1 MFACKSLIKLI
12 LFKNKEKMRIPG
24 VLFLRN
30 LVERRSLLF
39 QLVRRDFQQR
49 FVGSAVGWIWGVIHP
64 LVLLVSWWFV
74 FSHLMKL
81 KLGANPFTDNYPLYL
96 FAGMLPWLLFSDTVQ
111 RSATC
116 LLDQSNLITKTV
128 FPSEIVPV
136 SVFLSSLVSHGLALA
151 LVIVAA
157 GVMLNQISIF
167 LILLPVY
174 IVIVGL
180 LAVGVGWVVASLNVF
195 QRDTAQV
202 LSVILQFWFW
212 LTPIFVTEA
221 LYRGKAHWLLVAN
234 PLSHIVRSYRYL
246 LLTHSLPDFGD
257 LGIAAAFGA
266 AVFLLGGLFFRYMKR
281 GFADVL

>member
-1 MFACKSLIKLI
+1 
-12 LFKNKEKMRIPG
+12 MRVPG

-49 FVGSAVGWIWGVIHP
+49 FIGSAAGWIWGVIHP
-64 LVLLVSWWFV
+64 LVQLVIWWYV
-74 FSHLMKL
+74 FEGLMKF
-81 KLGANPFTDNYPLYL
+81 KLPPNPFTNNYPLYL

-111 RSATC
+111 RSTTS
-116 LLDQSNLITKTV
+116 LLEQSSLITKTV

-151 LVIVAA
+151 LVITAT

-174 IVIVGL
+174 VFVVGL
-180 LAVGVGWVVASLNVF
+180 LAVGVGWVVASLHVF

-202 LSVILQFWFW
+202 LAVILQFWFW
-212 LTPIFVTEA
+212 LTPIFVTED
-221 LYRGKAHWLLVAN
+221 LYKGKAHVLLAAN
-234 PLSHIVRSYRYL
+234 PLSHIVRSYRFL
-246 LLTHSLPDFGD
+246 LLTHSLPDIRD
-257 LGIAAAFGA
+257 LGVAAALGA
-266 AVFLLGGLFFRYMKR
+266 AVFFLGGLFFRYMKR